1 MKITH
6 IKSQK
11 DQWIFEYPTQ
21 RGTIELKQ
29 MASKFREEFGAEF
42 EEVNAPSA
50 ERSPTAE

>member
-6 IKSQK
+6 IKSRK

-21 RGTIELKQ
+21 METIEIKR
-29 MASKFREEFGAEF
+29 MASKFRDEFGAEF

-50 ERSPTAE
+50 EGPPTAE